1 LAPVGSLSDKSKLE
15 EEIMS
20 RVLAFIY
27 GIICYLVFFASF
39 LYAIGFVGNLAVPK
53 GIDDGLTGDVAT
65 AVIINLLLLSVFAV
79 QHSVMARP
87 GFKRVWTRI
96 VPKAVERSTYVLLS
110 SLALLLLFWQWRP
123 LTTEVWQVTDEIAR
137 QAIWGVYWAGW
148 GIVLVAT
155 FIINHFDLFG
165 LRQVFLHLR
174 NRSYSH
180 PGFKVTGFYRYVRH
194 PIMSGFVVAFWATPD
209 MTVGHLLFA
218 AACTGYILVGVWFE
232 ERDLVR
238 HIGEPYAQYRR
249 EVPMLLP
256 TAKPAPR
263 RESQPASQ

>member
-1 LAPVGSLSDKSKLE
+1 
-15 EEIMS
+15 MS
-20 RVLAFIY
+20 RVFTFVY
-27 GIICYLVFFASF
+27 GIICYLIFFATF

-53 GIDDGLTGDVAT
+53 GIDDGVAAGVVT

-87 GFKRVWTRI
+87 AFKRAWTRI
-96 VPKAVERSTYVLLS
+96 VPKPAERSTYVLLS
-110 SLALLLLFWQWRP
+110 SLALILLFWQWRP
-123 LTTEVWQVTDEIAR
+123 LPTEVWHVTDDIGR
-137 QAIWGVYWAGW
+137 QAIWGVYWLGW

-165 LRQVFLHLR
+165 LRQVYLHLR
-174 NRSYSH
+174 NRPYRH

-194 PIMSGFVVAFWATPD
+194 PIMLGFVVAFWATPE

-232 ERDLVR
+232 ERDLVS
-238 HIGEPYAQYRR
+238 HLGEPYAQYRR
-249 EVPMLLP
+249 DVPMLVP

-263 RESQPASQ
+263 QDSQPAPQKKAESVA